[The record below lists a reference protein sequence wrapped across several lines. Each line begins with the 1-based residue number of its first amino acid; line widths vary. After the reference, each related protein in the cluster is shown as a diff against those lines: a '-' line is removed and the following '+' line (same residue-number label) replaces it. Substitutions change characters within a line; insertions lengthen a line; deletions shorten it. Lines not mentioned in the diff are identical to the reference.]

1 MTADIAATPLEQF
14 AAQLM
19 TRYFI
24 PEYLPASQIPTV
36 VTINQITWD
45 FLPDNSHRERA
56 VRDRLRR
63 ILASDQ
69 SGWMAIDTSGR
80 WWRGESATRLRSRR
94 VA

>member
-45 FLPDNSHRERA
+45 FLPDNSGTMHGKRN
-56 VRDRLRR
+56 
-63 ILASDQ
+63 AS
-69 SGWMAIDTSGR
+69 A
-80 WWRGESATRLRSRR
+80 
-94 VA
+94 